1 MSLSEKERLALAR
14 SPRFIDAIP
23 SSYERRPDFWRDIDE
38 ETWQS
43 PKWQFDNRI
52 ATARELSKIIALL
65 PDEITAIERTATTFS
80 MAISPHFAALM
91 HEEYGAD
98 CPIRRQAVPTTAELI
113 PSRYL
118 LDDPLG
124 ERPHAIA
131 PCAVHRYPDRALIF
145 ATPQCAM
152 RCRHCTRRSRVGCLE
167 SVSHA
172 DRATAIEAICAD
184 DNIRDV
190 LISGGDPLALS
201 DDALEAIIAPL
212 RACPHIDVIRLCTR
226 MVSTMPQR
234 FFDGQICR
242 ILERYAPIYVN
253 TQFNHP
259 FEATREAEIAM
270 KILRNSGCILGNQSV
285 LLRNVNDNPDVL
297 EALYRFLTKNGCRP
311 YYLFMCDVAQGTEHF
326 RTSIDTGLA
335 IMKRLR
341 GRLSGLAIP
350 HFVIDLPNGYG
361 KVDLAPNSI
370 AARECNRIVFENWF
384 GENVD
389 YFEPA

>member
-1 MSLSEKERLALAR
+1 MSLSEKERQALAR
-14 SPRFIDAIP
+14 SPRFIDTIP
-23 SSYERRPDFWRDIDE
+23 SSHERRPEFWRDIDE

-52 ATARELSKIIALL
+52 ATARELSKIVSLL

-91 HEEYGAD
+91 HKEYGAD

-167 SVSHA
+167 CVSPA

-184 DNIRDV
+184 VNIRDV

-234 FFDGQICR
+234 FFDEQLSR

-259 FEATREAEIAM
+259 FEATREAETAM

-285 LLRNVNDNPDVL
+285 LLRNINDDPDVL
-297 EALYRFLTKNGCRP
+297 EALYRFLIKNGCRP

-326 RTSIDTGLA
+326 RTSIDAGLA

-350 HFVIDLPNGYG
+350 HFVVDLPNGYG
-361 KVDLAPNSI
+361 KVDLAPDSI
-370 AARECNRIVFENWF
+370 AAREGNRIVFENWF
-384 GENVD
+384 GEKVD